1 MGEAVS
7 VKNIG
12 AGWKDLGLKEKSLMH
27 TKTISML
34 LGALLAT
41 GVVLAQAPD
50 QSPQPNAA
58 QATANQQAKPHHEF
72 NPDRQADHLGKKLG
86 LTGDQVAQIKPI
98 LEKRQQQM
106 KSLHSDA
113 SLAPQDRHAKA
124 QEIMLDSKNKIEA
137 VLNDTQK
144 QQFEQMLQERRAHHN
159 SQPQA
164 Q

>member
-1 MGEAVS
+1 
-7 VKNIG
+7 
-12 AGWKDLGLKEKSLMH
+12 MH

-34 LGALLAT
+34 LGALLST
-41 GVVLAQAPD
+41 GVVLAQAPE
-50 QSPQPNAA
+50 QSPQTNAP
-58 QATANQQAKPHHEF
+58 QATANQQARPHHEF

-98 LEKRQQQM
+98 LEARHQQIE
-106 KSLHSDA
+106 SLRSDS
-113 SLAPQDRHAKA
+113 SLAPQDRRAKA
-124 QEIMLDSKNKIEA
+124 QGIMQDSKTKIEA

-144 QQFEQMLQERRAHHN
+144 QQFEQMLQERRSHHN